1 MNPIRT
7 HQSNSGIRALVALTV
22 GCLIH
27 ATGVEAATLAN
38 APLFVKASQP
48 PLVMLT
54 MARDHKLY
62 YEAYN
67 DYSDLNGDGS
77 LDVGYKPGVIEYYG
91 HFDSYKCYAYSG
103 GLFTPVAM
111 SDALGTTPETYNK
124 KCTGSG
130 RDTYWSGDFLNYV
143 TTSRIDALRKVLYG
157 GFRSTDTTT
166 QTIVERAFIPQDA
179 HSWGKEYHSV
189 ANDGYDISEYTPLAL
204 PVTGKRHLFAN
215 VTLTGY
221 GQPPLMRV
229 LDNSSFRIWNWVSIE
244 RPVAGTQCATG
255 NNVRSNCASA
265 AGSYTGN
272 PADAAAFQALIDS
285 YATTGHRTGFR
296 NVTQINQSGN
306 ESKSLRDRPGRVL
319 S

>member
-91 HFDSYKCYAYSG
+91 HFDSYKCYSYSG

-204 PVTGKRHLFAN
+204 PAD
-215 VTLTGY
+215 
-221 GQPPLMRV
+221 GQAPSVRQCHPDRIRAAPPDARSRQQQLQDLELGFDRTPGRR
-229 LDNSSFRIWNWVSIE
+229 N
-244 RPVAGTQCATG
+244 PV
-255 NNVRSNCASA
+255 
-265 AGSYTGN
+265 
-272 PADAAAFQALIDS
+272 
-285 YATTGHRTGFR
+285 
-296 NVTQINQSGN
+296 
-306 ESKSLRDRPGRVL
+306 RDRKQRAEQLRKRCRQLHGHSGRCRCV
-319 S
+319 SGAD